1 MDMVIVGTGMVCL
14 LALSLILLSRLK
26 ETEGRVDDLEQVLT
40 KIVEEYEQEKADRND
55 KMGSMWD

>member
-1 MDMVIVGTGMVCL
+1 MDMVIVGTGMACL

-26 ETEGRVDDLEQVLT
+26 ETESRVDDLEQVLT